1 MDLLGPDFSKA
12 SYWTEFD
19 ERGERLV
26 MPLRRSWKAI
36 GAALFGFGLW
46 LGERSLRLLGH
57 DHKRGWE
64 DYLVVGL
71 SGFVVVHLLI
81 NIATSLLAREVLRVE
96 GSELIHGW
104 TILGLR
110 RETRY
115 RLTEISGLSIDPAGS
130 AEEAKQLLS
139 PLSDFG
145 KKGVVKFDYR
155 GKMRGIGAALDEA
168 HGEQVMAWIVRRIPR
183 IPQGFWA

>member
-1 MDLLGPDFSKA
+1 MDLTGQDFSKA

-46 LGERSLRLLGH
+46 LGERVLRLWGH
-57 DHKRGWE
+57 HRERDWE
-64 DYLVVGL
+64 NY
-71 SGFVVVHLLI
+71 FVAALAAFFVIHLLL

-96 GSELIHGW
+96 GGDLIHGW
-104 TILGLR
+104 TVLGLR

-115 RLTEISGLSIDPAGS
+115 RMAEISGLSTDPAGF

-145 KKGVVKFDYR
+145 KKGVVKFDYH

-168 HGEQVMAWIVRRIPR
+168 HGEQVVAWIVRRTPR
-183 IPQGFWA
+183 MPQGFWA